1 MPAAECEGVNQE
13 MRPDSIRPRPRIPWR
28 PVEDFGFYSEH
39 RDCRFWS
46 ECHADS
52 TLRIGGRQEATAVTQ
67 VGDTDLEESSV
78 LSREA
83 RMGSGTQEKGL
94 TWEPG
99 LGKYV
104 SFKCFPLIAYLKDLA
119 KYIHNAQKT
128 LSKG

>member
-1 MPAAECEGVNQE
+1 MQRYCGRSMPGIFPEEQGASVPAAECEGVNQE

-94 TWEPG
+94 TWELD
-99 LGKYV
+99 LGKHV
-104 SFKCFPLIAYLKDLA
+104 
-119 KYIHNAQKT
+119 
-128 LSKG
+128 